1 MDSKLIELQQQVR
14 NNSDELQDFLRD
26 LGSWT
31 KQMELKDEQL
41 KSKKTTKKFEAPRS
55 VEELKRKPNLGMLN
69 VFVIIFSAKIQNL
82 LSWVTENNEAK
93 VCKREYYQ
101 FT

>member
-1 MDSKLIELQQQVR
+1 MESKLVELQQQVK

-41 KSKKTTKKFEAPRS
+41 KARNTTKKPEAPRS
-55 VEELKRKPNLGMLN
+55 VEELKRKPNLGQ
-69 VFVIIFSAKIQNL
+69 VSH
-82 LSWVTENNEAK
+82 
-93 VCKREYYQ
+93 
-101 FT
+101 

>member
-31 KQMELKDEQL
+31 KQMEQKDEQL
-41 KSKKTTKKFEAPRS
+41 KTKKTAKNFEAPRS
-55 VEELKRKPNLGMLN
+55 VEELKRKPNLG
-69 VFVIIFSAKIQNL
+69 K
-82 LSWVTENNEAK
+82 
-93 VCKREYYQ
+93 
-101 FT
+101 